1 MKDLKGIVVCD
12 NNFISESSYTCLN
25 NLVKLHEDFGD
36 SVFLTED
43 TSMFHA
49 SIIERMIEK
58 SKKFATIEVEGKKF
72 DFRVLY
78 DNESKIKFITFLNE
92 LDKHTVMISERHVK

>member
-1 MKDLKGIVVCD
+1 MKDLKGIETCK
-12 NNFISESSYTCLN
+12 NKFLSESSYICLN

-43 TSMFHA
+43 TSMFHSA
-49 SIIERMIEK
+49 IIERMIAK
-58 SKKFATIEVEGKKF
+58 SKKFASIEVEGKKF

-78 DNESKIKFITFLNE
+78 DEEVKIKFISFLNE
-92 LDKHTVMISERHVK
+92 LDKNTVMLSERYTK